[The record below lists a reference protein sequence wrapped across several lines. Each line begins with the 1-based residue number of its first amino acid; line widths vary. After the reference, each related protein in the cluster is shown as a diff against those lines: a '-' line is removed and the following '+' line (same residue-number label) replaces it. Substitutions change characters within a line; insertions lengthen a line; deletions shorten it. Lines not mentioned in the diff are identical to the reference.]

1 MIKLISK
8 ITFLTFIVCCSA
20 LVAKAQLGFDFS
32 QYELGTGIGLN
43 TVSGNAQTSTLT
55 PTVHINFTYNT
66 TPFVNFVFEGQFGRI
81 AGGDSLTTSTGRQ
94 FTADLTAIVFRGQLQ
109 MGEIMDY
116 SQSPF
121 KNAIKN
127 LYVSAGIGY
136 VISHITNINRYS
148 IKTPGEYTGGVL
160 NSQEPMI
167 PFRIGYEFKIFN
179 QYKQP
184 AVKIDLAY
192 AYNYDLSDNLDG
204 FVVPGHHEAYSQICI
219 GVKFA
224 IAGDI
229 ISYRKPIPY

>member
-8 ITFLTFIVCCSA
+8 ITFLTVIVCCTA
-20 LVAKAQLGFDFS
+20 FVAKAQLGFDFS
-32 QYELGTGIGLN
+32 HYELGTGIALN
-43 TVSGNAQTSTLT
+43 TVSGNAQTQTQT
-55 PTVHINFTYNT
+55 PSLQLNFTYNT
-66 TPFVNFVFEGQFGRI
+66 TPFVNFVFEGQFGKI

-94 FTADLTAIVFRGQLQ
+94 FTADLTAFVFRGQLQ
-109 MGEIMDY
+109 LGEILDY

-121 KNAIKN
+121 ENAIKN
-127 LYVSAGIGY
+127 LYGSIGIGY

-148 IKTPGEYTGGVL
+148 IKTPGEYTAGVL

-167 PFRIGYEFKIFN
+167 PIRIGYEFKIFN
-179 QYKQP
+179 KYQQP

-204 FVVPGHHEAYSQICI
+204 FVVDGKHQVYSQICI

-229 ISYRKPIPY
+229 VSYRKPVPY